1 MEVSPITKT
10 YKKYSCEC
18 CLKDFGGKKSNY
30 LKHIESEKHLKL
42 FNNHNNQSTLEE
54 PRINNEETAAEV
66 NEEEEPVEEETDEK
80 EELNRTDE
88 NDFLDDLTF
97 SNFQKEKDE
106 KLKEQEFVKMEK
118 DLQKELKRQPKEP
131 KQPKIPESDELYS
144 NTPTEI
150 LGADRLVLIHKIKQY
165 KLLFKDELKS
175 FKIKK
180 NPSITELK
188 SYIDEMDTIVNT
200 TNCDNFI
207 TDSILQSIRIIE
219 GVSSNTKNYNI
230 TGLSEIL
237 KNNPQF
243 NTLVK
248 QLYLKYGV
256 FSKMPPESQL
266 LFIVITSAY
275 VCRNVNMK
283 RGEMNNYLDQ
293 KIDLGK
299 L

>member
-1 MEVSPITKT
+1 MEVLPITKNH
-10 YKKYSCEC
+10 KHYSCEC
-18 CLKDFGGKKSNY
+18 CSKDFGSKKSNY
-30 LKHIESEKHLKL
+30 LKHLGSVKHLKL
-42 FNNHNNQSTLEE
+42 VNSNNSILEE
-54 PRINNEETAAEV
+54 PKNNNINFEIEEKQEETVEEV
-66 NEEEEPVEEETDEK
+66 NEEEEPVEENNDGIE
-80 EELNRTDE
+80 R
-88 NDFLDDLTF
+88 NDFLNELNFT
-97 SNFQKEKDE
+97 NFQKEKDE
-106 KLKEQEFVKMEK
+106 KLKEQELVKMEK
-118 DLQKELKRQPKEP
+118 ELQKEMK
-131 KQPKIPESDELYS
+131 KQPKPKEQKIPNDDPLYS
-144 NTPTEI
+144 DNPTEI

-180 NPSITELK
+180 NPSISELK
-188 SYIDEMDTIVNT
+188 LYIDEMDTIVNT

-237 KNNPQF
+237 KTNPQF

-266 LFIVITSAY
+266 VFIVITSAY

-283 RGEMNNYLDQ
+283 RGELNSFLDE
-293 KIDLGK
+293 KIII
-299 L
+299 